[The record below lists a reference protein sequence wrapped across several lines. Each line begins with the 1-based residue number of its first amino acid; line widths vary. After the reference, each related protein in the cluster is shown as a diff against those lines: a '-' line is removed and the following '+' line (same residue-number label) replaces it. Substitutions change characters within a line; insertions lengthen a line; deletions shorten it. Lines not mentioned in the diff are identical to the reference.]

1 MKIVKCV
8 ELTDDECLA
17 IETTISI
24 VDKLSETVCQ
34 NESYDNIFC
43 YLVDSLNNGKLENN
57 IIQF

>member
-1 MKIVKCV
+1 MEIVKCAK
-8 ELTDDECLA
+8 LTDAECLA

-24 VDKLSETVCQ
+24 IEKLSETVCQ

-43 YLVDSLNNGKLENN
+43 YLVDSMNNGKLEN